1 MGLNL
6 NIVTGNPAPI
16 YRQIADQVR
25 KAAGTGAMKEGE
37 QMPSVRALAER
48 LVVNPNTVARA
59 YAELARDGILDPQA
73 GRGFFVAKKRRV
85 LSDAERARR
94 FEMALEAFVSEA
106 LFLDFSEK
114 EIVERLRGRIKHFQ
128 TQPGQKS

>member
-1 MGLNL
+1 MPLNL

-16 YRQIADQVR
+16 YKQIADQVR
-25 KAAGTGAMKEGE
+25 RAVGTRGLMEGE

-48 LVVNPNTVARA
+48 LVINPNTVARA
-59 YAELARDGILDPQA
+59 YAELSRDGILDSQA

-85 LSDAERARR
+85 FSDAERGRR
-94 FEMALEAFVSEA
+94 FEMALEGFVSEA

-114 EIVERLRGRIKHFQ
+114 EIVEGVRREIGNFQ
-128 TQPGQKS
+128 TEARQKS

>member
-1 MGLNL
+1 MPLNL

-16 YRQIADQVR
+16 YKQIADQVR
-25 KAAGTGAMKEGE
+25 RAVGTRGLKEGE

-48 LVVNPNTVARA
+48 LVINPNTVARA
-59 YAELARDGILDPQA
+59 YAELSRDGILDSQA

-85 LSDAERARR
+85 FSDAERGRR
-94 FEMALEAFVSEA
+94 FEMALEGFVSEA

-114 EIVERLRGRIKHFQ
+114 EIVEGVRREIGNFQ
-128 TQPGQKS
+128 TEARQKS